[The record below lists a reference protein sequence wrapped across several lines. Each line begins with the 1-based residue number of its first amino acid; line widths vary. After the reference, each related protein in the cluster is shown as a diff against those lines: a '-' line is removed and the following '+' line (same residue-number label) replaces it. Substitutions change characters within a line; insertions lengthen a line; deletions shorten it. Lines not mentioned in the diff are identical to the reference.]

1 MDVFLAIILI
11 LVFLLMEAFF
21 SGSEIGVVSADQIKL
36 RHDAAKGSRG
46 AQLALKMLKKP
57 EWLLSTTLVGTNI
70 AVVANTTITTA
81 LMIELF
87 GTQSSWLAV
96 VLVAPLIW
104 VFGEIVPKS
113 IFQQRA
119 NEITPRAIIL
129 LRLASYI
136 FFPILV
142 VFMLITRLLTWI
154 FGQQI
159 QNPFTLR
166 EEILTMLQ
174 MPATE
179 GDIQPV
185 EKTMIQRIFS
195 FSETTAYEVMI
206 PLIDVVAIEQGATCG
221 EAVHLA
227 KQKAHIRLPVYNE
240 RVDKV
245 VGVLN
250 AMELLDVDPH
260 KSIKPFIREVRYVP
274 SSKNINELLLDLR
287 KDGDTVAVVVD
298 EFGGAEGLVTMED
311 IMEEVVEEMEDE
323 YDIGK
328 KPVQWVRKISKKEYI
343 VSARIEVD
351 SLEEELGIQLPKG
364 KYATLAGFLLEKAGE
379 IPASGTTIKAKGV
392 NFTVERST
400 PQAIQEVRVRW

>member
-1 MDVFLAIILI
+1 MDILLTLILI
-11 LVFLLMEAFF
+11 LIFLLMEGFF
-21 SGSEIGVVSADQIKL
+21 SGSEIGVVSADQMKL

-46 AQLALKMLKKP
+46 AKLALEMLKKP

-70 AVVANTTITTA
+70 AVVSNTTIVTA

-87 GTQSSWLAV
+87 GEQNSWFAII
-96 VLVAPLIW
+96 LVAPLIW
-104 VFGEIVPKS
+104 IFGEIVPKS

-119 NEITPRAIIL
+119 NTITPRAIFL
-129 LRLASYI
+129 LRLFSYM
-136 FFPILV
+136 FYPILT
-142 VFMLITRLLTWI
+142 VFTLITRLLTWSS
-154 FGQQI
+154 GQKT
-159 QNPFTLR
+159 QNPFILR
-166 EEILTMLQ
+166 EEILTTLQ
-174 MPATE
+174 MPVAE

-185 EKTMIQRIFS
+185 EKDMIQRIFS

-206 PLIDVVAIEQGATCG
+206 PLIDVAAIEEGVTCG
-221 EAVHLA
+221 EAIALA
-227 KQKAHIRLPVYNE
+227 HAEAHIRLPVYAA

-250 AMELLDVDPH
+250 ALELLDVEPH
-260 KSIKPFIREVRYVP
+260 KPIKSFIRDVRFVP
-274 SSKNINELLLDLR
+274 PSKDISELLLDLR

-298 EFGGAEGLVTMED
+298 EFGGAAGLVTMED

-323 YDIGK
+323 YDGDE
-328 KPVQWVRKISKKEYI
+328 KPVQWVRKISKKDYI
-343 VSARIEVD
+343 VSARIEID

-379 IPASGTTIKAKGV
+379 IPAPGTVIKRKGITFTI
-392 NFTVERST
+392 ERST

>member
-1 MDVFLAIILI
+1 MDILLTLILI
-11 LVFLLMEAFF
+11 LVFLLMEGFF
-21 SGSEIGVVSADQIKL
+21 SGSEIGVVSADQMKL

-46 AQLALKMLKKP
+46 AKLALEMLKKP

-70 AVVANTTITTA
+70 AVVSNTTIATA

-87 GTQSSWLAV
+87 GEQNSWFAI

-104 VFGEIVPKS
+104 ILGEIVPKS

-119 NEITPRAIIL
+119 NTITPRAIFL
-129 LRLASYI
+129 LRLASYL
-136 FFPILV
+136 FYPILI
-142 VFMLITRLLTWI
+142 VFTLTTRLLTWR
-154 FGQQI
+154 FGEQI

-185 EKTMIQRIFS
+185 EKDMIQRIFS
-195 FSETTAYEVMI
+195 FTETAAYEVMI
-206 PLIDVVAIEQGATCG
+206 PLIDVAAIEQGATCG
-221 EAVHLA
+221 EAIALA
-227 KQKAHIRLPVYNE
+227 HAEAHIRLPVYAE

-250 AMELLDVDPH
+250 ALEVLGADANQP
-260 KSIKPFIREVRYVP
+260 IKPFIREVRFVP
-274 SSKNINELLLDLR
+274 PSKNISELLLDLR

-298 EFGGAEGLVTMED
+298 EFGGATGLVTMED
-311 IMEEVVEEMEDE
+311 IMEEVVEELEDE
-323 YDIGK
+323 YDSGE
-328 KPVQWVRKISKKEYI
+328 KPVQWVRKISKREYL

-351 SLEEELGIQLPKG
+351 SLEEELGIPIPKG
-364 KYATLAGFLLEKAGE
+364 KYATLAGFLLEKSGE
-379 IPASGTTIKAKGV
+379 IPVPGTVIKRSGIT
-392 NFTVERST
+392 FTVERST

>member
-1 MDVFLAIILI
+1 MNVLLTVILI
-11 LVFLLMEAFF
+11 SIFLILEGFF

-36 RHDAAKGSRG
+36 RHEAAKGSRG
-46 AQLALKMLKKP
+46 AKLALKMLKKP

-70 AVVANTTITTA
+70 AVVSNTTITTA

-87 GTQSSWLAV
+87 GEQSSWLAIL
-96 VLVAPLIW
+96 LVAPLIW
-104 VFGEIVPKS
+104 IFGEIVPKS

-119 NEITPRAIIL
+119 NEITPRAIFV
-129 LRLASYI
+129 LRLAFYL

-142 VFMLITRLLTWI
+142 VFTLITRLLTWM
-154 FGQQI
+154 FGQQV

-195 FSETTAYEVMI
+195 FSETTTYEVMI

-221 EAVHLA
+221 VAVELA
-227 KQKAHIRLPVYNE
+227 RTEAHIRLLVYTE

-250 AMELLDVDPH
+250 VLQLLDADAQQP
-260 KSIKPFIREVRYVP
+260 ITPFIREVRFVP
-274 SSKNINELLLDLR
+274 PSKNISELLLDLR

-298 EFGGAEGLVTMED
+298 EFGGAAGLVTMED

-323 YDIGK
+323 YDSGE
-328 KPVQWVRKISKKEYI
+328 KPVQWVRKISKKDYI

-364 KYATLAGFLLEKAGE
+364 KYATLAGFLLEKSGE
-379 IPASGTTIKAKGV
+379 IPAPGTVIKAKGIT
-392 NFTVERST
+392 FTIERST

>member
-1 MDVFLAIILI
+1 MDVLLTIILI
-11 LVFLLMEAFF
+11 LIFLLMEAFF

-36 RHDAAKGSRG
+36 RHAAAKGSRG
-46 AQLALKMLKKP
+46 AKLALKMLKKP

-70 AVVANTTITTA
+70 AVVSNTTITTA
-81 LMIELF
+81 LMMALF
-87 GTQSSWLAV
+87 GAQNGWLAV
-96 VLVAPLIW
+96 VLVTPLIW

-119 NEITPRAIIL
+119 NEITPRAIFL
-129 LRLASYI
+129 LRLASYV

-142 VFMLITRLLTWI
+142 VFTLITRLITWI

-185 EKTMIQRIFS
+185 EKTMIRRIFS

-206 PLIDVVAIEQGATCG
+206 PLIDVVAIEQSAACG
-221 EAVHLA
+221 EAVQLA
-227 KQKAHIRLPVYNE
+227 RKKAHIRLPVYDQ
-240 RVDKV
+240 RIDKV

-250 AMELLDVDPH
+250 ALELLDAEPH
-260 KSIKPFIREVRYVP
+260 QAIKPYIREVRYVP

-287 KDGDTVAVVVD
+287 KDGDSVAVVVD
-298 EFGGAEGLVTMED
+298 EFGGAEGLITMED

-328 KPVQWVRKISKKEYI
+328 KPVQWIRKISKKEYI

-379 IPASGTTIKAKGV
+379 IPASGTTIKAKGIT
-392 NFTVERST
+392 FTIERST
-400 PQAIQEVRVRW
+400 PQAIQEVRVSW

>member
-1 MDVFLAIILI
+1 MNIVLALILI

-21 SGSEIGVVSADQIKL
+21 SGSEIGVVSADQMKL
-36 RHDAAKGSRG
+36 RHEAAKGSRG
-46 AQLALKMLKKP
+46 AKMALKMLKNP

-70 AVVANTTITTA
+70 AVVSNTTIVTA

-87 GTQSSWLAV
+87 GKQNSWFAII
-96 VLVAPLIW
+96 LVAPLIW
-104 VFGEIVPKS
+104 IFGEIVPKS

-119 NEITPRAIIL
+119 DTITPRAIFL
-129 LRLASYI
+129 LRLASFVFY
-136 FFPILV
+136 PILL
-142 VFMLITRLLTWI
+142 VFTLTTRLLTWS
-154 FGQQI
+154 FEQNI

-185 EKTMIQRIFS
+185 EKDMIQRIFG

-206 PLIDVVAIEQGATCG
+206 PLIDVAAIEQSTTCG
-221 EAVHLA
+221 EAVALA
-227 KQKAHIRLPVYNE
+227 HAKAHIRLPVYAE

-250 AMELLDVDPH
+250 ALQLLDAEAHEP
-260 KSIKPFIREVRYVP
+260 IKPFIREVRFVP
-274 SSKNINELLLDLR
+274 PSKNISELLLDLR

-298 EFGGAEGLVTMED
+298 EFGGAAGLVTMED
-311 IMEEVVEEMEDE
+311 IMEEVVEELEDE
-323 YDIGK
+323 YDSGE
-328 KPVQWVRKISKKEYI
+328 KPVQWVRKIAKRDYL

-351 SLEEELGIQLPKG
+351 NLEEELGIHIPKG
-364 KYATLAGFLLEKAGE
+364 KYATLAGFLLEKSGE
-379 IPASGTTIKAKGV
+379 IPAPGTVFKRSGIT
-392 NFTVERST
+392 FTVERST